1 MGKLNNYLFYLW
13 FRKKLRKLTDKYCMR
28 FFLFD
33 EYLPHNEWKY
43 MKLVDLVEM
52 KFKETIKE
60 TPCICVYCLV
70 PHTLSPSR
78 RLNSESQTHWSSG
91 LTLSLKK
98 KVKIQNI
105 EFLQMSNAFQLLSS
119 YFRLFAWQHVLCC
132 ITEFLQQK
140 NVHSVLQSFLLFFRM
155 CHSCKPVSHPHSG
168 GLLLKN

>member
-1 MGKLNNYLFYLW
+1 
-13 FRKKLRKLTDKYCMR
+13 
-28 FFLFD
+28 
-33 EYLPHNEWKY
+33 
-43 MKLVDLVEM
+43 MKQRNQ
-52 KFKETIKE
+52 T
-60 TPCICVYCLV
+60 
-70 PHTLSPSR
+70 HTLSPSR

-155 CHSCKPVSHPHSG
+155 CHSCKPVSHPVIHII
-168 GLLLKN
+168 GLAILFVFTCLKRLRCQYKTKKSL